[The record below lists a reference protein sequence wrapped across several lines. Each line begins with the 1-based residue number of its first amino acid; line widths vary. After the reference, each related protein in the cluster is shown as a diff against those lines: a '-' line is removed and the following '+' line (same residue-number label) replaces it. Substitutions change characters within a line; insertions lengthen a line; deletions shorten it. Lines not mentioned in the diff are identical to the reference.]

1 MFSLKTLRLYP
12 FLKLAI
18 ALILG
23 MWLAASVHFLLS
35 WQWAIGFIAVAI
47 IALLIRRPFLQSLLL
62 LFSVFLL
69 GGTLMTRQMENI
81 GDGYAADEKVFD
93 AVVASQ
99 PVMKKKVMQM
109 DLWITSASKPIKVKA
124 SVFRDGRAERL
135 KPGDGIRAKAP
146 LEKPANYAKS
156 TFDYRTY
163 LLRQGYR
170 STVFLYITDWHMQR
184 VSLLRLSLLQRTR
197 LAVLQLRQQLIARYR
212 SLGLSDNQLAV
223 VSAMTLGDRS
233 LLTSELKDD
242 YSISG
247 GAHIL
252 ALSGMHLGIIY
263 MVLTMVLGVRR
274 PRNTWRFFFSSVLLM
289 AAIWSF
295 VVLVGMSASVVRA
308 AVMLTL
314 LTFVQ
319 LLNRRAISL
328 NTLAFTACLIL
339 VIHPMSLLDV
349 GFQLSYASVA
359 AILVFYQPI
368 YGLFCSDSTEHLTLP
383 VRFGRILWGLLSV
396 SLAAQLGVAP
406 LIAHYFGRIP
416 VYFLMTN
423 LAVVL
428 LATLILYCALG
439 LWAFAWL
446 APVQSFF
453 AKLLS
458 LLAEGLNTT
467 LHYIA
472 SLPGASIEPV
482 TLNTIGVIACYVF
495 LFSFYLIYL
504 IVRKTDIK

>member
-1 MFSLKTLRLYP
+1 MFPLQTLRLYP

-23 MWLAASVHFLLS
+23 MWLATGVNILHS
-35 WQWAIGFIAVAI
+35 WQWALAFVAVTI
-47 IALLIRRPFLQSLLL
+47 VTLFLRRPLLQSLLL

-69 GGTLMTRQMENI
+69 GGTLMTRQLESI
-81 GDGYAADEKVFD
+81 GDGYAADETVFD
-93 AVVASQ
+93 AVVDSQ

-124 SVFRDGRAERL
+124 SVFRDGRAEKL

-170 STVFLYITDWHMQR
+170 STVFLYITDWYLQR
-184 VSLLRLSLLQRTR
+184 VSLLGLSLLQRTR
-197 LAVLQLRQQLIARYR
+197 LAVLQWRQQLIARYR

-233 LLTSELKDD
+233 LLTTELKDD

-263 MVLTMVLGVRR
+263 MVLTLVLGVRR

-319 LLNRRAISL
+319 LLNRQAISL
-328 NTLAFTACLIL
+328 NTLAFTACLLL

-359 AILVFYQPI
+359 AILVFYKPI
-368 YGLFCSDSTEHLTLP
+368 YGLLCSDSKESPTFP
-383 VRFGRILWGLLSV
+383 VRFGRMLWGLLSV

-416 VYFLMTN
+416 VYFLITN
-423 LAVVL
+423 LVVVL

-446 APVQSFF
+446 VPVQSFF
-453 AKLLS
+453 AKALS
-458 LLAEGLNTT
+458 LLAEGLNTI

-472 SLPGASIEPV
+472 TLPGASIEPV
-482 TLNTIGVIACYVF
+482 HLNTIGVIACYVL
-495 LFSFYLIYL
+495 LFSLYLVYL
-504 IVRKTDIK
+504 IVRKSDAK

>member
-1 MFSLKTLRLYP
+1 MFPLQTLRLYP

-23 MWLAASVHFLLS
+23 MWLATGVNILHS
-35 WQWAIGFIAVAI
+35 WQWALAFVAVTI
-47 IALLIRRPFLQSLLL
+47 VTLFLRRPLLQSLLL

-69 GGTLMTRQMENI
+69 GGTLMTRQLESI
-81 GDGYAADEKVFD
+81 GDGYAADETVFD

-109 DLWITSASKPIKVKA
+109 DLWITSASEPIKVKA

-170 STVFLYITDWHMQR
+170 STVFLYITDWHLQR
-184 VSLLRLSLLQRTR
+184 VSLLGLSLLQRTR

-212 SLGLSDNQLAV
+212 SLGLSDDQLAV

-263 MVLTMVLGVRR
+263 MVLTLVLGVRR
-274 PRNTWRFFFSSVLLM
+274 PRNTWRFFFSSILLM

-319 LLNRRAISL
+319 LLNRQAISL
-328 NTLAFTACLIL
+328 NTLAFTACLLL

-359 AILVFYQPI
+359 AILVFYKPI
-368 YGLFCSDSTEHLTLP
+368 YGLLCSDSKESPTFP
-383 VRFGRILWGLLSV
+383 VRFGRLLWGLLSV

-416 VYFLMTN
+416 VYFLITN

-428 LATLILYCALG
+428 LATLILYSALG
-439 LWAFAWL
+439 LWLFAWL
-446 APVQSFF
+446 PPVQSFF
-453 AKLLS
+453 ARLLS
-458 LLAEGLNTT
+458 LLAEGLNTI

-472 SLPGASIEPV
+472 TLPGASIEPIH
-482 TLNTIGVIACYVF
+482 LNTIGVIACYV
-495 LFSFYLIYL
+495 LLLSLYLVYL
-504 IVRKTDIK
+504 IVRKPDFK

>member
-1 MFSLKTLRLYP
+1 MFPLQTLRLYP

-18 ALILG
+18 ALIMG
-23 MWLAASVHFLLS
+23 MWLATGVDILLS
-35 WQWAIGFIAVAI
+35 WQWALAFVAVTI
-47 IALLIRRPFLQSLLL
+47 ITLFLRRPLLQSLLL

-69 GGTLMTRQMENI
+69 GGTLMTRQMESI
-81 GDGYAADEKVFD
+81 GDGYAADETIFD

-170 STVFLYITDWHMQR
+170 STVFLYITDWHLQR
-184 VSLLRLSLLQRTR
+184 VSLLGLSFFQRTR

-233 LLTSELKDD
+233 LLTTELKDD

-263 MVLTMVLGVRR
+263 MVLTLVLGVRR

-319 LLNRRAISL
+319 LLNRQAISL
-328 NTLAFTACLIL
+328 NTLAFTACLLL

-359 AILVFYQPI
+359 AILVFYKPI
-368 YGLFCSDSTEHLTLP
+368 YGLLCSDSKENPTFP
-383 VRFGRILWGLLSV
+383 VRFGRLLWGLLSV

-416 VYFLMTN
+416 VYFLITN

-439 LWAFAWL
+439 LWTFVWL
-446 APVQSFF
+446 PSVQSFF
-453 AKLLS
+453 SKALS
-458 LLAEGLNTT
+458 LLAEGLNTI

-472 SLPGASIEPV
+472 TLPGASIEPV
-482 TLNTIGVIACYVF
+482 HLNTIGVIACYV
-495 LFSFYLIYL
+495 LLSSLYLVYL
-504 IVRKTDIK
+504 IVRKPDFK

>member
-1 MFSLKTLRLYP
+1 MFPLQTLRLYP

-23 MWLAASVHFLLS
+23 MWLATGVDILHS
-35 WQWAIGFIAVAI
+35 WQWALAFVAVTI
-47 IALLIRRPFLQSLLL
+47 ITLFLRRPLLQSLLL

-69 GGTLMTRQMENI
+69 GGTLMTRQLESI
-81 GDGYAADEKVFD
+81 GDGYAADETIFD

-109 DLWITSASKPIKVKA
+109 DLWITSASEPIKVKA

-170 STVFLYITDWHMQR
+170 STVFLYITDWHLQR
-184 VSLLRLSLLQRTR
+184 VSLLGLSLLQRTR

-212 SLGLSDNQLAV
+212 SLGLSDDQLAV

-263 MVLTMVLGVRR
+263 MVLTLVLGVRR
-274 PRNTWRFFFSSVLLM
+274 PRNTWRFFFSSHPADGSYLE
-289 AAIWSF
+289 F
-295 VVLVGMSASVVRA
+295 RGVGW
-308 AVMLTL
+308 
-314 LTFVQ
+314 
-319 LLNRRAISL
+319 N
-328 NTLAFTACLIL
+328 
-339 VIHPMSLLDV
+339 V
-349 GFQLSYASVA
+349 GFRRSCGGDADPPDLRATAQSAGHIAQHPCLYRLPPIGHSSDVA
-359 AILVFYQPI
+359 AR
-368 YGLFCSDSTEHLTLP
+368 C
-383 VRFGRILWGLLSV
+383 
-396 SLAAQLGVAP
+396 
-406 LIAHYFGRIP
+406 RIP
-416 VYFLMTN
+416 AFLCIRGSHPC
-423 LAVVL
+423 VL
-428 LATLILYCALG
+428 QAH
-439 LWAFAWL
+439 LWS
-446 APVQSFF
+446 VMQ
-453 AKLLS
+453 
-458 LLAEGLNTT
+458 
-467 LHYIA
+467 
-472 SLPGASIEPV
+472 
-482 TLNTIGVIACYVF
+482 
-495 LFSFYLIYL
+495 
-504 IVRKTDIK
+504 

>member
-1 MFSLKTLRLYP
+1 MFPLQTLRLYP

-23 MWLAASVHFLLS
+23 MWLATGVDILHS
-35 WQWAIGFIAVAI
+35 WQWALAFVAVTI
-47 IALLIRRPFLQSLLL
+47 ITLFLRRPLLQSLLL

-69 GGTLMTRQMENI
+69 GGTLMTRQLESI
-81 GDGYAADEKVFD
+81 GDGYAADETVFD

-99 PVMKKKVMQM
+99 PVLKKKVMQM
-109 DLWITSASKPIKVKA
+109 DLWITSASKSIKVKA

-135 KPGDGIRAKAP
+135 KPSDGIRAKAP

-170 STVFLYITDWHMQR
+170 STVFLYITDWHLQR
-184 VSLLRLSLLQRTR
+184 VSLLGLSFLQRTR

-212 SLGLSDNQLAV
+212 SLGLSDDQLAV

-263 MVLTMVLGVRR
+263 MVLTLVLGVRR

-328 NTLAFTACLIL
+328 NTLAFTACLLL

-359 AILVFYQPI
+359 AILMFYKPI
-368 YGLFCSDSTEHLTLP
+368 YGLLCNDSKENLTYP
-383 VRFGRILWGLLSV
+383 VRFGRLLWGLLSV

-416 VYFLMTN
+416 VYFLITN

-439 LWAFAWL
+439 LWAFVWL
-446 APVQSFF
+446 PSVQSFF
-453 AKLLS
+453 SKALS
-458 LLAEGLNTT
+458 LLAEGLNAT
-467 LHYIA
+467 LHSIA

-482 TLNTIGVIACYVF
+482 RLNTIGVIACYV
-495 LFSFYLIYL
+495 LLLSLYLVYL
-504 IVRKTDIK
+504 IVRKPDFK